1 MKTINEINFYQFGY
15 QESKININILFSIII
30 TSLVLIFIG
39 FKPLKV
45 KQQNFVDIPLFEL
58 QSFVVYE
65 INQLGLDT
73 MILGSNAIRYSDR
86 YRVKNIDYTDNSRD
100 YIVNM
105 KANNGIYKNNI
116 VVLNGN
122 VVYTR
127 EDGVT
132 FQTKKVIYNKKTSIA
147 KTDTPYILYQGQNRV
162 IGSSLIYNSKLNT
175 IQSNQIVAKY
185 QLKEKDDEI

>member
-1 MKTINEINFYQFGY
+1 M
-15 QESKININILFSIII
+15 
-30 TSLVLIFIG
+30 G
-39 FKPLKV
+39 FKPLDV
-45 KQQNFVDIPLFEL
+45 KQQNFVDVPLFEL

-73 MILGSNAIRYSDR
+73 MMLGSNAIRYSDR
-86 YRVKNIDYTDNSRD
+86 YTVKNIDYTDNSKD

-116 VVLNGN
+116 VVVNDD

-127 EDGVT
+127 EDGLT
-132 FQTKKVIYNKKTSIA
+132 FQTKEAVYNKKTSIA

-162 IGSSLIYNSKLNT
+162 TGSSIIYNSKLNT
-175 IQSNQIVAKY
+175 IQSNQVVAKY
-185 QLKEKDDEI
+185 QLKEKQNEI